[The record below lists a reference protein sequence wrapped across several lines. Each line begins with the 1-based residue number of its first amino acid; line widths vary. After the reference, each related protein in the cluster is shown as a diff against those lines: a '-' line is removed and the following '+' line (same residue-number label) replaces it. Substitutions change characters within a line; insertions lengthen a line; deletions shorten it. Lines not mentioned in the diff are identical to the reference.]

1 MIREY
6 KNSDPA
12 ERERVMEIWLSANL
26 DAHGF
31 IREAYWRECYDYTAE
46 AIGNAEVYVAE
57 EDEQIAGFIGLDGDN
72 IEGIFVDADCRCR
85 GVGKSLIDFVKERHT
100 KLTLCVYE
108 KNERAAEFY
117 KREGFVSVRKKPDI
131 STGET
136 EILMRWVSRRV
147 KFDLSEE

>member
-6 KNSDPA
+6 KKGDC
-12 ERERVMEIWLSANL
+12 EKVMEIWLSANIE
-26 DAHGF
+26 AHGF
-31 IREAYWRECYDYTAE
+31 IRETYWRECYDRTAE
-46 AIGNAEVYVAE
+46 AIEKSEVYVAE
-57 EDEQIAGFIGLDGDN
+57 EDGIIAGFIGLDGDN

-117 KREGFVSVRKKPDI
+117 KREGFVPVRKKPDI

-136 EILMRWVSRRV
+136 EILMKWVSRRV
-147 KFDLSEE
+147 KFDLSED